1 MACDLTRRPWPSGSR
16 LQLEAGYFGPSLANR
31 RQVAMRRTGPYTGFV
46 RTVCEMGRL
55 FPLFLRFENFQ
66 LRKAGH
72 KIPIFLRVLWWA
84 RQGLNLRPHP
94 CEGDWRSRVTTL
106 FLRDKIK
113 PRNCPCTRFVRA
125 PLVYRLAVPKRTSLA
140 TGIAHSTRQVLA
152 KYGWPDGG
160 RWPPPGQR
168 KTAGR
173 AATFRS
179 GSLNSCGA
187 MQESYRCGDSRAST
201 VLSGVSL

>member
-94 CEGDWRSRVTTL
+94 CEGEWRSRVTTL

-113 PRNCPCTRFVRA
+113 PPNWPCTSFVRG
-125 PLVYRLAVPKRTSLA
+125 LFLYRQAVLGKASRA
-140 TGIAHSTRQVLA
+140 KNIVQISTRVLA
-152 KYGWPDGG
+152 KNAWSDGG
-160 RWPPPGQR
+160 PWPPFPQR
-168 KTAGR
+168 KTAGIPPWSP
-173 AATFRS
+173 AS
-179 GSLNSCGA
+179 GA
-187 MQESYRCGDSRAST
+187 RPHTST
-201 VLSGVSL
+201 ITTSPLI